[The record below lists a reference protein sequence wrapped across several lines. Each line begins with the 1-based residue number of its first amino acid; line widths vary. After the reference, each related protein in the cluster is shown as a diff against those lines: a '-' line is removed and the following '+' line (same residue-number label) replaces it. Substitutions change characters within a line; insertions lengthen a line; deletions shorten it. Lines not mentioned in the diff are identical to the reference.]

1 MKMTVCFIGQNET
14 TCRFISEQLLRFLKD
29 YIEVKTWCL
38 QHISKLPGNCICDIY
53 LVSTAN
59 VLELVKD
66 QLPSNKKIVIAARTI
81 HIENIDKLL
90 AIEPGT
96 QAAVIGSTVET
107 AQMAIKIIKS
117 FGINY
122 LELIPCYPGSKTLP
136 STTKVAISTGLNHLA
151 PANMDQVID
160 LGVKGLDLSTFVELT
175 QILGVSKEI
184 LNDISH
190 YYIEEILN
198 ISLKLR
204 ETARMNEALKRN
216 VEVIISTVNEAII
229 AVNHLG
235 EIILLNPETERILE
249 LNAANTLGLSLK
261 EVLPQIDLSGCLE
274 SGESIVHD
282 IKRIADNYFII
293 SANPTT
299 DRKGSYNGAVIT
311 LRPVGEVQELETK
324 VRRTLRRKGNEA
336 KYTFGDIVGESSE
349 LKRSV
354 DLARKF
360 AKTDLTVLIEGESGT
375 GKELFAQ
382 AIHNHS
388 QRRNNPFVALNFAA
402 LPENLVESELFGYED
417 GAFTGAR
424 KGGRPGLFEEA
435 HLGTILLD
443 EIGDATLSVQRKLL
457 RVLEEREVRRVGG
470 SNVTPVDVRVIA
482 ATNQDLE
489 TLVKRGEFRNDL
501 YYRLCAVPLTIPPIR
516 ERRED
521 IIPLI
526 QYFSRKFCNNP
537 LIMEEPLR
545 EFLLQYQWPGNIRE
559 LQNVVKYLCSI
570 VLVNA
575 VVTIKDLPS
584 YLGRSHREP
593 SSSKHEFWPYSESR
607 MEFVI
612 SELQKQNVLDIV
624 TMLLTEIR
632 TASVINQGLG
642 RQTLIKRLFA
652 QSASL
657 PEHKVRYWLKTLNE
671 MGYIDSGITRQGS
684 KITKEGEE
692 LLNHIERNSRNRA

>member
-1 MKMTVCFIGQNET
+1 MKMTVCFIGHNET
-14 TCRFISEQLLRFLKD
+14 TCRFISGQLLRFLKD

-38 QHISKLPGNCICDIY
+38 QHVSKLPGNCICDIY
-53 LVSTAN
+53 LVSTTS
-59 VLELVKD
+59 VLEIVKE
-66 QLPSNKKIVIAARTI
+66 QLPPNKKIVIAARTI
-81 HIENIDKLL
+81 HIENLDKLL

-96 QAAVIGSTVET
+96 QAAVIGTTAET
-107 AQMAIKIIKS
+107 AHMAIKIIKS

-122 LELIPCYPGSKTLP
+122 LDLIPYYPGNKTLP
-136 STTKVAISTGLNHLA
+136 SSTKVAISTGLNHLA
-151 PANMDQVID
+151 PAKVERVVD

-175 QILGVSKEI
+175 QILGASKEV
-184 LNDISH
+184 LNEISH

-198 ISLKLR
+198 ISLKLQK
-204 ETARMNEALKRN
+204 TARMNEALKRN
-216 VEVIISTVNEAII
+216 MEVVLSTVNEAII
-229 AVNHLG
+229 AVNHSG
-235 EIILLNPETERILE
+235 TIVLLNPETERILE
-249 LNAANTLGLSLK
+249 LNGPNTLGLPLK

-293 SANPTT
+293 CANPTT
-299 DRKGSYNGAVIT
+299 DSKGSCNGAVIT

-336 KYTFGDIVGESSE
+336 KYTFGEIVGESHE

-360 AKTDLTVLIEGESGT
+360 AKTDLTILIEGESGT

-417 GAFTGAR
+417 GAFTGAK

-443 EIGDATLSVQRKLL
+443 EIGDATLSVQKKLL

-482 ATNQDLE
+482 ATNQNLE

-501 YYRLCAVPLTIPPIR
+501 YYRLCAVPLTIPPLR

-526 QYFSRKFCNNP
+526 QYFARKFRNNS

-570 VLVNA
+570 VPANA
-575 VVTIKDLPS
+575 LVTIKDLPS

-593 SSSKHEFWPYSESR
+593 SCSKSEFWPYSESR
-607 MEFVI
+607 LDFVV
-612 SELQKQNVLDIV
+612 SELQKQNVLNIV
-624 TMLLTEIR
+624 TLILTEIR
-632 TASVINQGLG
+632 TASMMSQGVG
-642 RQTLIKRLFA
+642 RQTLMKKLFA
-652 QSASL
+652 GNAFL
-657 PEHKVRYWLKTLNE
+657 PEHKVRYWLKTLGE

-684 KITKEGEE
+684 KITQKGEE
-692 LLNHIERNSRNRA
+692 LLGYIERDSKRGS